1 MEEEQQ
7 NGELTFKMIWQKIKI
22 SGVRILVYAMIGI
35 IITAG
40 IMGICSLIV
49 TNSQYETKITYYYSG
64 VEKGDDPWGGQMNLV
79 DDIRSSSNVRNALVK
94 CGYDEATIDVLVDIV
109 IENLSVV
116 PVSINE
122 IKDGD
127 RVVSNDYNYRIIL
140 AQNPA
145 LDRKIGSRNEYSTIV
160 DSITTTY
167 IETFKS
173 KYNMTTKLAAI
184 DGVSGESVNT
194 VLNFS
199 SLRQNLNTFAQEL
212 KGWAQKAPEFIS
224 SSQGVSYSTLASQ
237 VASLSIELDRYRT
250 HILTNAIDGNGEKA
264 YIELKLNEYN
274 AETSAYAKQ
283 VSDLKEALASIQTI
297 ITTPGSSQNIG
308 VVIQESQKLQDALL
322 VATDKHA
329 AAMQNQEIWTSYL
342 NDYNANADNFAGKTD
357 EEKKALYDK
366 ALLMANGIINDYNA
380 LLNSYNEMLKDY
392 NSGYSI
398 NSLVRVTSGARQTTF
413 SPITKMMFF
422 IIIAVVIILAVIIA
436 MVVTSKKGAMKIAA
450 LTGKKKTEEED
461 QIESA
466 VEEEI
471 AQIQDEEDKEN
482 LL

>member
-1 MEEEQQ
+1 ME
-7 NGELTFKMIWQKIKI
+7 T
-22 SGVRILVYAMIGI
+22 
-35 IITAG
+35 
-40 IMGICSLIV
+40 
-49 TNSQYETKITYYYSG
+49 
-64 VEKGDDPWGGQMNLV
+64 EKN
-79 DDIRSSSNVRNALVK
+79 
-94 CGYDEATIDVLVDIV
+94 
-109 IENLSVV
+109 
-116 PVSINE
+116 
-122 IKDGD
+122 
-127 RVVSNDYNYRIIL
+127 
-140 AQNPA
+140 
-145 LDRKIGSRNEYSTIV
+145 
-160 DSITTTY
+160 
-167 IETFKS
+167 
-173 KYNMTTKLAAI
+173 
-184 DGVSGESVNT
+184 
-194 VLNFS
+194 
-199 SLRQNLNTFAQEL
+199 
-212 KGWAQKAPEFIS
+212 
-224 SSQGVSYSTLASQ
+224 
-237 VASLSIELDRYRT
+237 
-250 HILTNAIDGNGEKA
+250 
-264 YIELKLNEYN
+264 
-274 AETSAYAKQ
+274 
-283 VSDLKEALASIQTI
+283 
-297 ITTPGSSQNIG
+297 
-308 VVIQESQKLQDALL
+308 
-322 VATDKHA
+322 A
-329 AAMQNQEIWTSYL
+329 AAMQNPDIWTSYL